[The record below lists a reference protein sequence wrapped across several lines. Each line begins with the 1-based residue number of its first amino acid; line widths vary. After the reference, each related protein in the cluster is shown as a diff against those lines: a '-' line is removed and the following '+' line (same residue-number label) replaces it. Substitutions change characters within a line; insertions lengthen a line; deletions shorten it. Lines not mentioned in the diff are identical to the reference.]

1 MKVDGTQIF
10 KIHLKD
16 GDRKALEG
24 RLEALALLYKTLTNR
39 LLSFEFVKEAESE
52 KKKKKTK
59 KEGKKIPKKQT
70 KSDEKKE

>member
-16 GDRKALEG
+16 EDRKAIEG

-39 LLSFEFVKEAESE
+39 LLSFEFVKGAEGE
-52 KKKKKTK
+52 KKKKKAK
-59 KEGKKIPKKQT
+59 KEGKKNQKKQP